1 MGRTGVL
8 QEIRML
14 RFEEIHDRFTKGR
27 LSAAE
32 AAEWLGVS
40 ERTFRRQRARYD
52 EEGVSGLLDRRLG
65 KASPHRVPADEVE
78 RVLELYRT
86 RYAGW
91 TVKHFH
97 EHLVERHGMG
107 RSYGWTKSVLHASGL
122 VRPAVKRS
130 AHRKKRPRRPV
141 PGMMLHQDG
150 SRHLWV
156 PALDRQV
163 DLIVTLDDATSEIY
177 SAFLVE
183 EEGTASTFQGL
194 LEVFQAHGLP
204 CALYTDRGSHYFQT
218 PEAGGKVDKAT
229 PTQVGRALAQLGVEH
244 IAAYSP
250 EARGRSER
258 MFGTLQDR
266 LVREMADA
274 GITTLAAANR
284 FLKEVYLADHN
295 ARFTVAAA
303 EPGTAFVPVSG
314 TNLADIL
321 CHQEERVVGN
331 DNTVR
336 FERLV
341 LQIPPSPLRA
351 HFVKATVRVHRYP
364 DDRLALFHGPRCI
377 ARYQPDGTPEDQ
389 APADQRDTGRP
400 APAWHWRGAALKDA
414 ARRFAVA
421 CGHP

>member
-1 MGRTGVL
+1 
-8 QEIRML
+8 ML

-400 APAWHWRGAALKDA
+400 PPAPAWHWRGAALKDA